1 MTMAGRSLGPPQ
13 WEWIATAR
21 MVSRQRP
28 STTAVEGVLDSL
40 LTGADQ
46 AMVNAF
52 TSGFRV
58 TQAQNAI
65 GKCLSDSAAA
75 AAALE
80 SAQVVALGILV
91 REQLEPAQFEAIYR
105 PFATVLP
112 GPTYRPAAP
121 IDQQIAGFLKRL
133 PTLKGEIEAEVSAVA
148 KALSQPPKA
157 AGAASA
163 APGAVSVMA
172 SPVGLDPTANYTAAW
187 KQVIATANQ
196 IGRTQAFR
204 VMQDSAEQA
213 APHDGLG
220 IVGFAGVAAGAIFM
234 RDAIPIEKVL
244 LLYEPFASAF
254 PYEALA

>member
-1 MTMAGRSLGPPQ
+1 MTIAGRSLGPAQ

-28 STTAVEGVLDSL
+28 STTAVEEVLDGL
-40 LTGADQ
+40 LSGADQ

-58 TQAQNAI
+58 TQAQTAI
-65 GKCLSDSAAA
+65 AKCVTDSTAA

-91 REQLEPAQFEAIYR
+91 REQLEPAQFETIYR

-133 PTLKGEIEAEVSAVA
+133 PTLKGDIETEVSAVA
-148 KALSQPPKA
+148 KVLSRPPKA
-157 AGAASA
+157 AAPA

-172 SPVGLDPTANYTAAW
+172 APVGLDPAANYAAAW
-187 KQVIATANQ
+187 KQVISAANQ
-196 IGRTQAFR
+196 VGRTQSFR
-204 VMQDSAEQA
+204 AMQDSAEQA

-234 RDAIPIEKVL
+234 RDALPIEKVL

-254 PYEALA
+254 PYESLA

>member
-1 MTMAGRSLGPPQ
+1 VQ

-21 MVSRQRP
+21 ILARLRP
-28 STTAVEGVLDSL
+28 SVAAVEVVLDGL
-40 LTGADQ
+40 LSGADQ

-58 TQAQNAI
+58 AQAQTAI
-65 GKCLSDSAAA
+65 NKALPDSVAA

-91 REQLEPAQFEAIYR
+91 REQLQPAHFEAIYR

-112 GPTYRPAAP
+112 APGFRPAAP
-121 IDQQIAGFLKRL
+121 VDQQIAAFLRLL
-133 PTLKGEIEAEVSAVA
+133 PTLKGEVEVEVSNVA
-148 KALSQPPKA
+148 KALSQPAKPP
-157 AGAASA
+157 AASGQQ
-163 APGAVSVMA
+163 GAMQVIGVQA
-172 SPVGLDPTANYTAAW
+172 GLDPGVNYTAAW

-234 RDAIPIEKVL
+234 RDALPIEKVL
-244 LLYEPFASAF
+244 ILYEPFASAF
-254 PYEALA
+254 PYESLA

>member
-1 MTMAGRSLGPPQ
+1 MA
-13 WEWIATAR
+13 
-21 MVSRQRP
+21 RQRQ
-28 STTAVEGVLDSL
+28 SSGAVEEVLDGL
-40 LTGADQ
+40 LSGADQ

-58 TQAQNAI
+58 TQAKASI
-65 GKCLSDSAAA
+65 GKSLPDETAT

-91 REQLEPAQFEAIYR
+91 REQLQQAQFEAVYR
-105 PFATVLP
+105 PFASILP
-112 GPTYRPAAP
+112 GPTYRPSAP
-121 IDQQIAGFLKRL
+121 IDQQIAAFLRLL
-133 PTLKGEIEAEVSAVA
+133 PTLKGDVEAEVSKVA
-148 KALSQPPKA
+148 KTLSSPAKAPAA
-157 AGAASA
+157 AG
-163 APGAVSVMA
+163 SVGVIA
-172 SPVGLDPTANYTAAW
+172 QPTGLDPAASYTAAW

-204 VMQDSAEQA
+204 AMQDSAEQA

-234 RDAIPIEKVL
+234 RDALPIEKVL
-244 LLYEPFASAF
+244 LLYEPFGSAF

>member
-1 MTMAGRSLGPPQ
+1 MA
-13 WEWIATAR
+13 
-21 MVSRQRP
+21 RQRQ
-28 STTAVEGVLDSL
+28 SSGAVEEVLDDL
-40 LTGADQ
+40 LSGADQ

-58 TQAQNAI
+58 TQAKAAI
-65 GKCLSDSAAA
+65 GKSLPDETAT

-91 REQLEPAQFEAIYR
+91 REQLQPAQFETVYR
-105 PFATVLP
+105 PFASILP
-112 GPTYRPAAP
+112 GPTYRPSAP
-121 IDQQIAGFLKRL
+121 IDQQIAAFLRLL
-133 PTLKGEIEAEVSAVA
+133 PTLKGDVEAEVSKVA
-148 KALSQPPKA
+148 KALSSPAKAPAA
-157 AGAASA
+157 AGSVGVVAQQTGIDPAAS
-163 APGAVSVMA
+163 
-172 SPVGLDPTANYTAAW
+172 YTAAW

-196 IGRTQAFR
+196 VGRTHAFR
-204 VMQDSAEQA
+204 AMQDGAEQA

-234 RDAIPIEKVL
+234 RDALPIEKVL

>member
-1 MTMAGRSLGPPQ
+1 MTIAGRSLGPAQ
-13 WEWIATAR
+13 WEWLATAR
-21 MVSRQRP
+21 LVSRQRP
-28 STTAVEGVLDSL
+28 STADVEDVLDGL
-40 LTGADQ
+40 LSGADQ

-58 TQAQNAI
+58 TQAQAAI
-65 GKCLSDSAAA
+65 GKCLTDGAAA

-80 SAQVVALGILV
+80 SVQVVALGILV

-112 GPTYRPAAP
+112 GPTYRAPAP
-121 IDQQIAGFLKRL
+121 IDQQIAGFLKCL

-148 KALSQPPKA
+148 KALSQPPKTPLSAA
-157 AGAASA
+157 AGT
-163 APGAVSVMA
+163 AVSVMA
-172 SPVGLDPTANYTAAW
+172 PPVGLDPAANYTAAW

-196 IGRTQAFR
+196 VGRTQAFR
-204 VMQDSAEQA
+204 AMQDSAEQA

-234 RDAIPIEKVL
+234 RDTLPIEKVL

-254 PYEALA
+254 PYESLS

>member
-1 MTMAGRSLGPPQ
+1 VA
-13 WEWIATAR
+13 
-21 MVSRQRP
+21 RQRQ
-28 STTAVEGVLDSL
+28 STGAVEEVLDGL
-40 LTGADQ
+40 LSGADQ

-58 TQAQNAI
+58 TQVQGAI
-65 GKCLSDSAAA
+65 SKSLPDETAT

-91 REQLEPAQFEAIYR
+91 REQLQQAQFDAVYR
-105 PFATVLP
+105 PFASILP
-112 GPTYRPAAP
+112 GPTYRPSAP
-121 IDQQIAGFLKRL
+121 IDQQIAAFLRFL
-133 PTLKGEIEAEVSAVA
+133 PTLKGDVEAEVSTVA
-148 KALSQPPKA
+148 KALSRPARPVQTPAA
-157 AGAASA
+157 AG
-163 APGAVSVMA
+163 G
-172 SPVGLDPTANYTAAW
+172 VGVIAQPTGIDPTANYTAAW

-204 VMQDSAEQA
+204 AMQDSAEQA

-234 RDAIPIEKVL
+234 RDALPIEKVL